1 MRYMIRFIVGTC
13 LAVANGKKDYSYIE
27 SHLNSDLD
35 EIVSYKA
42 PAEGLYLI
50 DVIY

>member
-1 MRYMIRFIVGTC
+1 MIRDIIGTS
-13 LAVANGKKDYSYIE
+13 LAVSTNKEDINYIYK
-27 SHLNSDLD
+27 HLDSKNR

-42 PAEGLYLI
+42 SSEGLYLI